1 MDVSVWV
8 CGCGCGGMCGIGCAF
23 VFLIYDIEC
32 WKFESTVVQHSISE
46 ADAESLPVDVTPR
59 PVDCLDVKE
68 LGYSTS
74 GRYNIYPS
82 SKGVSDEPVEVWC
95 DMESTEG
102 SWTVRINFIYNRY
115 FCNVCI

>member
-1 MDVSVWV
+1 MYS
-8 CGCGCGGMCGIGCAF
+8 
-23 VFLIYDIEC
+23 
-32 WKFESTVVQHSISE
+32 QHSISE
-46 ADAESLPVDVTPR
+46 ADGESLSVDVTPR

-82 SKGVSDEPVEVWC
+82 NKGVSDEPVEVWC

-102 SWTVRINFIYNRY
+102 AWTVNR
-115 FCNVCI
+115 FFAMFGFERTCT